1 MSDRLFLNQL
11 FKTSGLSTDDLQTV
25 VNSFKQVSFKKKDYV
40 LEEGRIANEYYFIE
54 SGFMRSFVRDT
65 NGNDITTAF
74 YSSSQLVL
82 EVASFF
88 LRIPTKENIQALADC
103 TCWKISFEEFQ
114 MLFHQM
120 EGFREA
126 GRKRLVNGYYSLKQK
141 SLSMI
146 TETADVRYLQL
157 LKEHPEVFK
166 YAPLKNIA
174 TYLGIT
180 DTSLSRIR
188 KELVRQ

>member
-1 MSDRLFLNQL
+1 MPDRLFLNQV
-11 FKTSGLSTDDLQTV
+11 FKTSGLSPDDLQTV
-25 VNSFKQVSFKKKDYV
+25 VNSFEQVSFKKKDYV

-65 NGNDITTAF
+65 NGSDITTAF

-88 LRIPTKENIQALADC
+88 LRIPTKENIQALTDC

-126 GRKRLVNGYYSLKQK
+126 GRKRLVNGYYFLKQK
-141 SLSMI
+141 TLSMI

-188 KELVRQ
+188 KELVKK

>member
-1 MSDRLFLNQL
+1 MSDRLLLIEIFRH
-11 FKTSGLSTDDLQTV
+11 TGLSSENLQTV
-25 VNSFKQVSFKKKDYV
+25 VDSFKQVSFKKNDYV
-40 LEEGRIANEYYFIE
+40 LEEGQTANEYYFIE
-54 SGFMRSFVRDT
+54 SGFMRSFVRDIK
-65 NGNDITTAF
+65 GNDITTAF
-74 YSSSQLVL
+74 YSSKALVL
-82 EVASFF
+82 EVSSFF
-88 LRIPTKENIQALADC
+88 LRIPTKENIQALTDC
-103 TCWKISFEEFQ
+103 ICWKISFEEFQ
-114 MLFHQM
+114 TLFHEI

-126 GRKRLVNGYYSLKQK
+126 GRKRLVNGYSSLKQR

-166 YAPLKNIA
+166 YAPLKYIA

-188 KELVRQ
+188 KDLVRK

>member
-1 MSDRLFLNQL
+1 VPDRLFLNQV
-11 FKTSGLSTDDLQTV
+11 FKTSGLSPDDLQTV
-25 VNSFKQVSFKKKDYV
+25 VNSFEQVSFKKKDYV

-65 NGNDITTAF
+65 NGSDITTAF

-88 LRIPTKENIQALADC
+88 LRIPTKENIQALTDC

-126 GRKRLVNGYYSLKQK
+126 GRKRLVNGYYFLKQK
-141 SLSMI
+141 TLSMI

-188 KELVRQ
+188 KELVKK

>member
-1 MSDRLFLNQL
+1 
-11 FKTSGLSTDDLQTV
+11 
-25 VNSFKQVSFKKKDYV
+25 VNCFKQVSFKKNDYV
-40 LEEGRIANEYYFIE
+40 LEDGQTANEYYFIE
-54 SGFMRSFVRDT
+54 NGFMRSFVRDLK
-65 NGNDITTAF
+65 GNDITTAF
-74 YSSSQLVL
+74 YSSKQLVL
-82 EVASFF
+82 EVSSFF
-88 LRIPTKENIQALADC
+88 LRMPTKENIQALTDC
-103 TCWKISFEEFQ
+103 ICWKISFEEFQ
-114 MLFHQM
+114 AMFHQM

-126 GRKRLVNGYYSLKQK
+126 GRKRLVNGYSSLKRR

-166 YAPLKNIA
+166 YAPLKYIA

-188 KELVRQ
+188 KDLAKK

>member
-1 MSDRLFLNQL
+1 MPEKHLLNEI
-11 FKTSGLSTDDLQTV
+11 FKSSGLSNDDLQAV
-25 VNSFKQVSFKKKDYV
+25 VNSFKQVSFQKNDYV
-40 LEEGRIANEYYFIE
+40 LEEGQIANEYYFIE

-65 NGNDITTAF
+65 KGNDITTAF
-74 YSSSQLVL
+74 YSNSQLVL
-82 EVASFF
+82 EVPSFF
-88 LRIPTKENIQALADC
+88 LRIPTNENIQALTDC
-103 TCWKISFEEFQ
+103 ICWKISFEEFQ
-114 MLFHQM
+114 VLFHKM

-126 GRKRLVNGYYSLKQK
+126 GRKRLVNGFYSLKRR

-157 LKEHPEVFK
+157 LKEHPEIFK
-166 YAPLKNIA
+166 YAPLKYIA

-188 KELVRQ
+188 KDLVRK

>member
-1 MSDRLFLNQL
+1 MPEKHLLNEI
-11 FKTSGLSTDDLQTV
+11 FKSSGLSNDDLQAV
-25 VNSFKQVSFKKKDYV
+25 VNSFKQVSFQKNDYV
-40 LEEGRIANEYYFIE
+40 LEEGQIANEYYFIE

-65 NGNDITTAF
+65 KGNDITTAF
-74 YSSSQLVL
+74 YSNSQLVL
-82 EVASFF
+82 EVPSFF
-88 LRIPTKENIQALADC
+88 LRIPTNENIQALTDC
-103 TCWKISFEEFQ
+103 ICWKISFEEFQ
-114 MLFHQM
+114 VLFHQL

-126 GRKRLVNGYYSLKQK
+126 GRKRLVNGYYSLKRR

-157 LKEHPEVFK
+157 LKEHPEIFK
-166 YAPLKNIA
+166 YAPLKYIA

-188 KELVRQ
+188 KDLVRK